1 MKKKKKGVGR
11 NGGIISR
18 IYRPL
23 YISLYVKEEEEEDTQ
38 HMSSICNIMYTLIH
52 MREKA
57 ANREAK
63 PSEMVRQMV
72 NY

>member
-23 YISLYVKEEEEEDTQ
+23 YISLYVKEEEEEDTHVE
-38 HMSSICNIMYTLIH
+38 HM
-52 MREKA
+52 
-57 ANREAK
+57 
-63 PSEMVRQMV
+63 
-72 NY
+72 